1 MARNRREDGELWG
14 AEGAD
19 SLWTGDAYE
28 VAIISKQTGKTPIDV
43 RRAIMKVGANRQ
55 RVIAELNAP
64 TPDTRAPSPKSP
76 AMRPSTPAGR

>member
-1 MARNRREDGELWG
+1 MARNRRDDGELWG

-28 VAIISKQTGKTPIDV
+28 VAIISKQTGKPAIDV

-64 TPDTRAPSPKSP
+64 AP
-76 AMRPSTPAGR
+76 ANAPSTPAARPSSPAGR